1 MCTRVR
7 GGGLLCCQVCLCLR
21 ACVLLL
27 MLRWSFVAL
36 PIPTTHLTSLRV
48 ALSFFPLGAIF
59 LTSVGWDGRSG

>member
-1 MCTRVR
+1 VCVVCTRVR

-36 PIPTTHLTSLRV
+36 PYQPRISLRYV
-48 ALSFFPLGAIF
+48 LRFHSFP
-59 LTSVGWDGRSG
+59 SGRSS